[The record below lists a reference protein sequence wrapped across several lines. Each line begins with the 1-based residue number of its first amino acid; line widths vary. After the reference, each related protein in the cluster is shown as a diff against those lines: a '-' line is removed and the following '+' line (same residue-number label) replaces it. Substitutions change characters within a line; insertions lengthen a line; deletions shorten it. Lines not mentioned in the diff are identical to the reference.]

1 MLHCVTALFIEA
13 LPLPETCYMPCA
25 RRFAESHNTG
35 TRQRTSLPS
44 AWSPTLRQTRSTH
57 HNPYLLSAGAPQTN
71 GTRQNMDMP
80 SASERAH
87 GKAGARASHA
97 RRPSRPFALPS
108 ASRLALGKMRFCRV
122 SFPGTRQSP
131 VLPKKKFCGR
141 RGNRARDLPHTK
153 NPPLPSRRSLF
164 SVQLG
169 LRFLKLY
176 I

>member
-1 MLHCVTALFIEA
+1 MSGMHVPLTTAHYQKPVICRVPEGLPRATTRA
-13 LPLPETCYMPCA
+13 LGKEPLCRVHGA
-25 RRFAESHNTG
+25 QHSANQS
-35 TRQRTSLPS
+35 TR
-44 AWSPTLRQTRSTH
+44 
-57 HNPYLLSAGAPQTN
+57 HNPYLPSAGAQQTK
-71 GTRQNMDMP
+71 GTWQNMDMP

-87 GKAGARASHA
+87 GKAGARARHA

-122 SFPGTRQSP
+122 SFPSTRQSP
-131 VLPKKKFCGR
+131 VLPKKNCGR
-141 RGNRARDLPHTK
+141 QGNQARDLPHTE